1 MTLAAVFRER
11 CRTDYEKRLLILDQ
25 TSFSDVFDY
34 ISVLNGSG
42 FRVIEYTDPLE
53 FRVVFEREIR
63 DSQEKFAVIL
73 RSETYVPYD
82 IRKAFRL
89 VELNFAAL
97 FPNLDAGIL
106 KNYPNDAELIL
117 FACDELYDDLSGDP
131 EATRRFI
138 EHKAFSQV
146 NIKQYGQQKLKEL
159 VHRSEKQLSAA
170 EWIRIAEERAQLE
183 MYLRKAGLTMDA
195 APLNEAFRA
204 FIFQDYP
211 KLSSAPDVE
220 FPWMLPKVLDF
231 IMMKRKPGQKT
242 ALLLIDGMA
251 MVDYDVMRQYWQG
264 IHRKEHATFAMIPTT
279 TAISR
284 QSLFSGKYPQQLPD
298 PFSLKNEEK
307 QFFAAL
313 AAYGYDKKEVLFT
326 RGYQPEITSKTAFAA
341 VILNDIDEF
350 VHGQMQSGI
359 GMYNDVNLY
368 GRTQKLQNLI
378 RYLVQ
383 NDFRVYL
390 TSDHG
395 NTPAIG
401 RGKLK
406 NTGVETE
413 SRSSRMVVRE
423 EFAGDLSD
431 DDRLIRYP
439 GYYLNKN
446 YQYYICENGVAL
458 ETNDADV
465 VAHGGISMDEVIVP
479 FIEITGVDGYGK

>member
-1 MTLAAVFRER
+1 VNLADKFQEICGTA
-11 CRTDYEKRLLILDQ
+11 YQKKLLISDLE
-25 TSFSDVFDY
+25 SFSDVFDY
-34 ISVLNGSG
+34 AAALRKLNFRMIDYTDQVE
-42 FRVIEYTDPLE
+42 FRVIY
-53 FRVVFEREIR
+53 EREIR

-73 RSETYVPYD
+73 RSAAYVPYD
-82 IRKAFRL
+82 IRKAFRFA
-89 VELNFAAL
+89 ELNFAAL

-138 EHKAFSQV
+138 EHKAFSQMS
-146 NIKQYGQQKLKEL
+146 IKQYGQQKLKEL
-159 VHRSEKQLSAA
+159 DHRSEKQLSAA

-183 MYLRKAGLTMDA
+183 MYLRKAGLTMDT
-195 APLNEAFRA
+195 APLDEAFRN
-204 FIFQDYP
+204 FIFTDYP

-220 FPWMLPKVLDF
+220 FPWMLPKVIDF
-231 IMMKRKPGQKT
+231 IMMKRMHGQRT
-242 ALLLIDGMA
+242 ALLLMDGMS
-251 MVDYDVMRQYWQG
+251 MVDYDVMRQHWQG
-264 IHRKEHATFAMIPTT
+264 IHRKEHATFAIIPTT

-307 QFFAAL
+307 QFFSAL
-313 AAYGYDKKEVLFT
+313 ASYGYNKKEVLFT
-326 RGYQPEITSKTAFAA
+326 RGYQPEITSKITFAA

-368 GRTQKLQNLI
+368 GRTRKLQNLI

-383 NDFRVYL
+383 NGFRVYL

-395 NTPAIG
+395 NTPATG

-406 NTGVETE
+406 NMGVETE
-413 SRSSRMVVRE
+413 TRSSRMIVQE
-423 EFAGDLSD
+423 DFAEDLSND
-431 DDRLIRYP
+431 ARLIRYP
-439 GYYLNKN
+439 GYYLDKH

-458 ETNDADV
+458 ESANEDV
-465 VAHGGISMDEVIVP
+465 VVHGGMSIDEVIVP
-479 FIEITGVDGYGK
+479 FIEITGVD